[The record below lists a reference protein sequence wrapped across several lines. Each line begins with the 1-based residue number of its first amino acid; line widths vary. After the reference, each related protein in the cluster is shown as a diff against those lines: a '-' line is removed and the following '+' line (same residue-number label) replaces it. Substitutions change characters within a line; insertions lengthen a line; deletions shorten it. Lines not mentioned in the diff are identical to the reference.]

1 MTTETTGRTAE
12 QEERIRKAKA
22 RLAAAE
28 LRIRACQQ
36 DDQAA
41 GYSRQ
46 MQSPAYPPDQ
56 AMVCA
61 GKAAEAQAFAA
72 RTRAQAD
79 LIEAEAGL

>member
-41 GYSRQ
+41 GYFRQ
-46 MQSPAYPPDQ
+46 MQSPAYPDQ

-61 GKAAEAQAFAA
+61 GKAAGAQAFAA